1 MVFSFPEIFKQ
12 ADQYLSSH
20 QQELLKDTQTIFNRL
35 ELRDGISDYSFLVS
49 PVAKLYEGFLK
60 DFFLKIGLINQS
72 QHSSDRLRVGKIL
85 NPNLRYKRFSVFQ
98 KLADISSE
106 GEELAEI
113 LWNAWKY
120 GRNKVFHYFPD
131 EIKNIKRDEATEK
144 INTLLEAIIAA
155 GQFLEANPRSK
166 Y

>member
-1 MVFSFPEIFKQ
+1 MNLNELLIQKAQ
-12 ADQYLSSH
+12 QYLAPLQS
-20 QQELLKDTQTIFNRL
+20 ELLSDMAKLNNLINGSAFN
-35 ELRDGISDYSFLVS
+35 DYSFMIAPLS
-49 PVAKLYEGFLK
+49 KAYEGFLK

-155 GQFLEANPRSK
+155 GQFLQANPRSK